1 MPRLLEPPKVSP
13 VRTQSN
19 SIQGWLSRPS
29 WWGTMRMALWPI
41 LALNVLH
48 GVLWI
53 RPRQGVHLALQLVT
67 SFTDRCGKAIAWQA
81 GTLMVEKCLS
91 FLYVNGVLYDI
102 FPINIIYP
110 KNHVHIILGSHGLL
124 PLRVILLMILVVC
137 MNGTILLEQ
146 PSNSF
151 VEYYPRF
158 RDVLQLLQNIGGP
171 NTVPCPGQD
180 TAPE

>member
-1 MPRLLEPPKVSP
+1 
-13 VRTQSN
+13 
-19 SIQGWLSRPS
+19 
-29 WWGTMRMALWPI
+29 
-41 LALNVLH
+41 
-48 GVLWI
+48 
-53 RPRQGVHLALQLVT
+53 
-67 SFTDRCGKAIAWQA
+67 
-81 GTLMVEKCLS
+81 MVEKCLS
-91 FLYVNGVLYDI
+91 VLYVKGVLYDI

-158 RDVLQLLQNIGGP
+158 RDMLQLLQNIGGP